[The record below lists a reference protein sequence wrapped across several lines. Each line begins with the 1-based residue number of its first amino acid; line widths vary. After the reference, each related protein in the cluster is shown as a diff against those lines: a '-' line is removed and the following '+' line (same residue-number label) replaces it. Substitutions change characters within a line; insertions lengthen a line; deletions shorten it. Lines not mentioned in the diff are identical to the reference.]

1 MCVVG
6 FVQNRAIQSP
16 PVSVKKGFVW
26 PEIRRRRRS
35 TRANRLGRHESV
47 FLVFCGVVL
56 SPLAQPGARRLPKW
70 HANRS
75 RRSVSRVSCA
85 QRCNIVAVCLPT
97 FTVNVCLP
105 AFSVD
110 ARRVQERSPM
120 LPCGTEKGWRGNA
133 RGIKLSAAAHFAANR
148 TFRPS
153 AMN

>member
-6 FVQNRAIQSP
+6 FVQNRAVQSP

-75 RRSVSRVSCA
+75 RRSVCPVSCA
-85 QRCNIVAVCLPT
+85 QRCNSVAVCLPT
-97 FTVNVCLP
+97 
-105 AFSVD
+105 FSVD